1 MLDRSAMRRILIT
14 TIIVA
19 VLIIGAWAYW
29 SRTSS
34 RVYVP
39 SGSAVSVTVF
49 LTDQPLATIT
59 NAAGLAAMTKVLRS
73 GRPVRLL
80 HSCAAAGHIETLFAG
95 GQVLSTAF
103 GPGHEPSRYEFGM
116 DGHVFSISRSQ
127 FLGAL
132 KTGDVDVQKI
142 PTE

>member
-1 MLDRSAMRRILIT
+1 MRRVLIT
-14 TIIVA
+14 AIVGA

-59 NAAGLAAMTKVLRS
+59 NAAGLAAVTKVLRA
-73 GRPVRLL
+73 GRPVRVL
-80 HSCAAAGHIETLFAG
+80 HACAAAGHMETRFAG
-95 GQVLSTAF
+95 GQTLSTGF

-116 DGHVFSISRSQ
+116 DGHLFSISRSQ

-132 KTGDVDVQKI
+132 KAGGVDVQKI

>member
-1 MLDRSAMRRILIT
+1 MRRVLVIT
-14 TIIVA
+14 VLA
-19 VLIIGAWAYW
+19 ALLIIGAWAYW

-49 LTDQPLATIT
+49 VSDQPLPTIT
-59 NAAGLAAMTKVLRS
+59 NAAGLGAVTRVLRS

-80 HSCAAAGHIETLFAG
+80 HCCAAAGHIETRFAD
-95 GQVLSTAF
+95 GQTLRTAF
-103 GPGHEPSRYEFGM
+103 GPGHDPSRYEFGM
-116 DGHVFSISRSQ
+116 DGHLFSISRSQ
-127 FLGAL
+127 FLSAL
-132 KTGDVDVQKI
+132 KAGGVDVQKI

>member
-1 MLDRSAMRRILIT
+1 MLGRFAMRRVLVIA
-14 TIIVA
+14 IVA
-19 VLIIGAWAYW
+19 AVLGVAAWAYW
-29 SRTSS
+29 YRTSS

-49 LTDQPLATIT
+49 LLDQPLATIT
-59 NAAGLAAMTKVLRS
+59 NTAGLAAVTKVLRS

-80 HSCAAAGHIETLFAG
+80 HSCAAAGHFETRFAG
-95 GQVLSTAF
+95 GQTLSTAF

-116 DGHVFSISRSQ
+116 DGHLFSTARPE

-132 KTGDVDVQKI
+132 KAGGVDVQKI